1 MTPDKA
7 TALREA
13 AERATPGP
21 WLAAAKPSSV
31 VGWPVVATGNGRS
44 ICSVTYSQPLGPG
57 EVAPG
62 EHWFDR
68 KFNTESAANAAYI
81 ALADPP
87 TILALLAERE
97 RLRGALERLAG
108 YERNGVSKFD
118 FIAEIDVMRSIARQ
132 ALEASHDQ
140 T

>member
-44 ICSVTYSQPLGPG
+44 ICSVTYSQPLGLG

-87 TILALLAERE
+87 TIIALLAERE
-97 RLRGALERLAG
+97 RLRGALEQIHSIASATGGQEPDYSRLD
-108 YERNGVSKFD
+108 R
-118 FIAEIDVMRSIARQ
+118 IDATARQ
-132 ALEASHDQ
+132 ALEATDDQ